1 MIEGLVIVVTLG
13 IIFMIFDEGGSNKGL
28 MMFYFIVVTLGMTLS
43 VILGTMGIG
52 FIFGN
57 IL

>member
-1 MIEGLVIVVTLG
+1 MIEGLVIIVTLG
-13 IIFMIFDEGGSNKGL
+13 IIFMIFDDCDSNKGL
-28 MMFYFIVVTLGMTLS
+28 MMFYFIVVSLGMTLFF
-43 VILGTMGIG
+43 ILGTMGIG